1 MTQFC
6 AGFTVSE
13 ASTYLSDAGG
23 GEVKFLH
30 VTSASSRFVRVGRRA
45 PGLDI
50 SVGVFT
56 VVRKVRNPYRVT
68 EVSYPLPVL
77 KCLVLEA

>member
-1 MTQFC
+1 MSGGIRIFSSSMTQFC

-30 VTSASSRFVRVGRRA
+30 VTSDYSRFV
-45 PGLDI
+45 
-50 SVGVFT
+50 
-56 VVRKVRNPYRVT
+56 
-68 EVSYPLPVL
+68 
-77 KCLVLEA
+77 